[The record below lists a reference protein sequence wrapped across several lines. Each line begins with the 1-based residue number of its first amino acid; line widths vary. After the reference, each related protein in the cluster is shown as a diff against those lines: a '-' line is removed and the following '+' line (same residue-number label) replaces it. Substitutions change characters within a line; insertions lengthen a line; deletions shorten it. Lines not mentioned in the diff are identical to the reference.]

1 MKRKEKMG
9 VTLLELLVVVLIIGI
24 LSTIAVTVYV
34 GQVERARVAA
44 CYHTIRSLELA
55 VTRYELDVGQYPPSS
70 SGPTLSPVNPLTPST
85 GCGYL
90 QVALLHSLSGNVYQ
104 PLDKRW
110 LGPYM
115 EFDEVQLSD
124 LNGAP
129 ITSSTPKSQIQF
141 LDPWGTPYT
150 YTRHQDYATYG
161 GTELW
166 PSDPY
171 RSTETYYNPKTIQ
184 IFSVGPNGYT
194 YNVPYR
200 GLETDD
206 VNNW

>member
-1 MKRKEKMG
+1 MKRKEKTG

-34 GQVERARVAA
+34 GQVERARYAA
-44 CYHTIRSLELA
+44 AHHTIRSLELA
-55 VTRYELDVGQYPPSS
+55 VTRYEIDVGQYPPSS
-70 SGPTLSPVNPLTPST
+70 SGPTLNPVSPISPST

-90 QVALLHSLSGNVYQ
+90 QVALLHSLSGDVYH

-115 EFDEVQLSD
+115 EFDQAQLSD
-124 LNGAP
+124 LDGSPVSA
-129 ITSSTPKSQIQF
+129 STPKSQIQF

-150 YTRHQDYATYG
+150 YTRSQDYDAFG

-166 PSDPY
+166 PDDPY
-171 RSTETYYNPKTIQ
+171 RDTETYYNPKTIQ
-184 IFSVGPNGYT
+184 IFSMGANGTT
-194 YNVPYR
+194 YPVPYR

-206 VNNW
+206 VTNW

>member
-1 MKRKEKMG
+1 MKPEKKTG
-9 VTLLELLVVVLIIGI
+9 VTMLELLVVVLIIGI

-44 CYHTIRSLELA
+44 AYHTVRSLELA
-55 VTRYELDVGQYPPSS
+55 IARYELDVGQYPPSS
-70 SGPTLSPVNPLTPST
+70 SGPTVSPVSPLTPSV

-90 QVALLHSLSGNVYQ
+90 QLALLHSLSGNVYQ

-124 LNGAP
+124 LGGSP
-129 ITSSTPKSQIQF
+129 IKSGTPKSQIQF

-150 YTRHQDYATYG
+150 YTRHQDYARFG
-161 GTELW
+161 GTKLW

-171 RSTETYYNPKTIQ
+171 RDTETYYNPKTIQ
-184 IFSVGPNGYT
+184 IFSVGANGYT
-194 YNVPYR
+194 YPVPYR